1 MVCYIKGKM
10 TIGVGTSDKYYSEFE
25 YYKFSNWEYS
35 SNSAKKLKLLHR
47 EISSERF
54 KKIIYIYIYVIDK
67 ILKDYI

>member
-1 MVCYIKGKM
+1 MVCYIKGKL

-47 EISSERF
+47 EISSELRF
-54 KKIIYIYIYVIDK
+54 KKIIYIYVIDK

>member
-47 EISSERF
+47 EISSELRF
-54 KKIIYIYIYVIDK
+54 KKIIDIYVIDK